1 MTAASHHVLI
11 VVVIII
17 IIQLQATAR
26 EQQRAIG
33 LTSSNGQPLF
43 ALLCSTM
50 EKG

>member
-11 VVVIII
+11 VVVII
-17 IIQLQATAR
+17 QLQVTAR